1 MGIKVSEFGKT
12 SKGSEA
18 HLYTVVNS
26 RGMAME
32 VSDYGATLVSIIVP
46 DAKGRMDDVLLG
58 YGDVQDYE
66 KGTCYFGACIGRNG
80 NRVKNAQAVIGGKV
94 YQMEKNEGENSLHSG
109 SEGYSGII
117 WDAEADPKENSVR
130 FHHTGAD
137 GEQGLPGTFDVTVTY
152 TLTDENEIRIHY
164 EGISDKDTI
173 ANMTNH
179 GYYNLAGHASGN
191 VENHVL
197 WLDASAF
204 TPVGE
209 GMIPTGE
216 ILDVEGTPMDFR
228 VAKKIGRDIGAD
240 YEQLKI
246 AGGYDHNYVLPES
259 NGSIRRIAQITEET
273 CGRTMEVL
281 TDAPGVQFYAG
292 NFVESR
298 PIGKEGVVYG
308 KRSGLCL
315 ETQGFPD
322 AGHHE
327 AFPTTVL
334 KAGDKYD
341 TTTIYRFGVLS
352 E

>member
-12 SKGSEA
+12 LKGEET
-18 HLYTVVNS
+18 HLYTVVNG

-32 VSDYGATLVSIIVP
+32 VSDYGATLVSVIVP
-46 DAKGRMDDVLLG
+46 DAKGRMDDVILG

-80 NRVKNAQAVIGGKV
+80 NRIKDAEAVIGGQV
-94 YQMEKNEGENSLHSG
+94 YQMDKNEGENSLHSG
-109 SEGYSGII
+109 KDGYNGIV
-117 WDAEADPKENSVR
+117 WETETDAKANSVR

-137 GEQGLPGTFDVTVTY
+137 GEQGLPGTFDVFVTY
-152 TLTDENEIRIHY
+152 TLTEDNAIKIHY

-179 GYYNLAGHASGN
+179 GYYNLAGHASGS
-191 VENHVL
+191 VEDHTL

-209 GMIPTGE
+209 GMIPTGG

-228 VAKKIGRDIGAD
+228 QAKKIGRDIGAD

-246 AGGYDHNYVLPES
+246 AGGYDHNYVLTP
-259 NGSIRRIAQITEET
+259 NDGSIRRVAEVTEET
-273 CGRTMEVL
+273 CGRKMEVF
-281 TDAPGVQFYAG
+281 TDACGVQFYAG
-292 NFVESR
+292 NFVKGR
-298 PIGKEGVVYG
+298 PIGKEGVIYG

-315 ETQGFPD
+315 ETQSFPD
-322 AGHHE
+322 AGHHA
-327 AFPTTVL
+327 AFPSTVL
-334 KAGDKYD
+334 KAGEKYD
-341 TTTIYRFGVLS
+341 TTTVYRFSVLAK
-352 E
+352 